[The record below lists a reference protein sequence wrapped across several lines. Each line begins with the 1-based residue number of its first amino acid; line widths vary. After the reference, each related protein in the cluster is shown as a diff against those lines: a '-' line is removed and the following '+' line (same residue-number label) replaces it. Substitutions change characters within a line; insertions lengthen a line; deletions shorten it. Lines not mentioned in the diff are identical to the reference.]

1 LAAYFPD
8 CAAAT
13 ARTTPSKVA
22 DIASLRRQILEF
34 RIDKQGAPYPFS
46 MRLADEQDWSI
57 EFAQQAIEEYKR
69 FIFLAAVCDHPVT
82 PSFVVDEVWH
92 THLIFTRSYWEE
104 LGDVV
109 GKLIHHD
116 PGQGEPGDET
126 VFANQY
132 LKTLESYR
140 KHFGEPPV
148 AVWGPENRKN
158 VIAKGRKAL

>member
-1 LAAYFPD
+1 MFMY

-13 ARTTPSKVA
+13 ARTTPSKIS
-22 DIASLRRQILEF
+22 DPTTLRRQIEKF
-34 RIDKQGAPYPFS
+34 RIDKTGAPYPFS
-46 MRLADEQDWSI
+46 LRLADEQDWTV
-57 EFAQQAIEEYKR
+57 EFAQRAIEEYKR
-69 FIFLAAVCDHPVT
+69 FIFLAAICEHPVT

-116 PGQGEPGDET
+116 PGQGEPGDDA

-132 LKTLESYR
+132 QLTLASYR
-140 KHFGEPPV
+140 KHFGEP
-148 AVWGPENRKN
+148 AADIWGPNNRKK
-158 VIAKGRKAL
+158 VLAKGRKSR